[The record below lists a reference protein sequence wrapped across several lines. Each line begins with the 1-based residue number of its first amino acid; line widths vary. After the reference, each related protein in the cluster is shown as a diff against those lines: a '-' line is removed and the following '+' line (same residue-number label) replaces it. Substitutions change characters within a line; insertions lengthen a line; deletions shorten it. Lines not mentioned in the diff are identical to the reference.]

1 MLITRRT
8 RLRQR
13 RGVALILILGMLGL
27 LALIGVTFATFTGQA
42 RVGARNYAQSVLRP
56 QSGELMDFALSQLI
70 GDTNDVRSAIR
81 GHSLARDM
89 YGNDAATN
97 GYVDYNPG
105 DPNGQGLLQFTNSPT
120 VAAGGKIVKA
130 VDVGGTIQCVTNIP
144 LGHPAFYGYNFTRW
158 VVKFGPRGFNNGTG
172 ETRLIGQTFE
182 VLMDDDTGT
191 DNATYR
197 VFYLS
202 PPVPAAIGSRAGYT
216 SPDADPTTGATV
228 VNASAL
234 IGEYAGAPGVPS
246 TVITGYENVGFAL
259 DGRFLRAFNGP
270 GMGYTSALD
279 GPGAGNYAPFAN
291 MRYNGGLWDGSGDVK
306 AGDPNAPG
314 VPSMDEDY
322 DAADVENWFL
332 ALQSAD
338 GKVIIPS
345 FHRPGILERANWSD
359 LSAISRSKILR
370 PRKKD
375 GHSAQSF
382 PDLTPSDST
391 GRIEF
396 DVDNDGDGLTDS
408 VWVDLG
414 YPAVKDSRGMLYKPM
429 FAFMVVGLN
438 GRIPLNTA
446 GNLQLR
452 NSGGG
457 GQRNMHTS
465 RLGTSPSEVDP
476 TFGLQNSPPVVIGMN
491 PAVPPNPATPIYD
504 NSTVY
509 PQFDNAFDEDSAGA
523 TFHAGVG
530 VNVTQLRNI
539 LTGTRPDP
547 DGLYADA
554 NLLVDPVSG
563 NVTDYVLPN
572 NLYDGGDPTGL
583 TQLAPRAVAGR
594 WGEAGLIPPYFDL
607 TGTPPPSFMWFPNVV
622 RAGVSTPTLN
632 SSAADGRDGLH
643 VAFDYYP
650 TPLTGETADYYDA
663 AGDFALPVERSR
675 RFVTPYDLYGDG
687 KIGQF
692 EDSGK
697 AGADDYGRVAFDK
710 YFRPPGIPLPV
721 VTLSPVDTANFPTTI
736 AGDFADP
743 TNVID
748 VTTNPLH
755 GFESYRNTQAG
766 ADRKEAARRYAAT
779 PTNLDDAGA
788 PVTEDDGSGNMVA
801 IVTSGGKAIPTYNS
815 IINSMRMGRGISGA
829 DEMNL
834 YKPNSTDDPFGYQ
847 DLEWLYR
854 AQDREGPSLFS
865 RLAELAPVSFRDSVD
880 AQRRRRLYSIDAWE
894 SNAIVWTN
902 DNPHNKFSDNSRFA
916 LGDSASLAVLQA
928 DGVPFVAAAGSN
940 VGQSAAPSLAH
951 RDRKI
956 NLNYPLPVSND
967 PDEPTRRKWITE
979 SYQLLKTMLPP
990 LSLDTPEELAML
1002 SQFLVN
1008 IIDFRD
1014 SDAAMTRFVNP
1025 DVYIRQNAG
1034 APPTLILASDSTL
1047 DTTKDLPLVQYGMEY
1062 NPIAINEVLAYEFQ
1076 SKMAGPEQPVGRFFI
1091 ELVNTLTKPRG
1102 NDASTINLGGFDFET
1117 NNPYG
1122 HGSWDLI
1129 FTSDAPDVRPDPFT
1143 GQLLPLPT
1151 GVTGHYAPLPLN
1163 RESFVEN
1170 VDAAPRSMVKDG
1182 PPTTG
1187 DNYYFVIGNQLSVAN
1202 GEVQSPSNTNP
1213 SADKASQ
1220 RLTIKPAF
1228 DPMGTAAP
1236 PTGLTLPP
1244 GVLPSA
1250 DATPGNGTYPATR
1263 IPYLGGVGAQP
1274 RYQWVCLRRPAN
1286 PFAPVSADNP
1296 MVVVDSMRF
1305 HYIEGTGPMTDTDG
1319 DGNPVPDPKAA
1330 NRIYSTQRFQPYR
1343 GGHAVLNPTT
1353 SKLDYRYGYTE
1364 QTIPTAVS
1372 ATQTIGQYVTDSKS
1386 KTWPAT
1392 GEVYSSLGNKG
1403 NANTEYDTAW
1413 DYFAFNDRDFVSP
1426 AELLLVPGC
1435 PPGLFTKQFVE
1446 WAPLYTTQFSTIP
1459 PLTAP
1464 TPSSSAPAPSLF
1476 GKRFSTAPRSYPY
1489 LVDRLF
1495 YTSASPAAQA
1505 AAPTWDPIRGPSA
1518 GGWHKMFGVFE
1529 VPSRA
1534 AGAVASAANGYNYDW
1549 FRQDT
1554 RPGQLNLNLIIDE
1567 EVFLGLMGNAGKR
1580 TPQPPSFPSSVPNEN
1595 ITEQQVREVPPA
1607 LNGTP
1612 LEAYRLA
1619 AVEGPMVGDANGI
1632 PAADNM
1638 GFNAGRGFAPLVVTE
1653 WEPGEPADGTHI
1665 FGVQGMPTA
1674 LPVTDPSPPK
1684 QRAAYPVSNAG
1695 FLVHDAS
1702 GMGVNSLKSAFV
1714 DFLKLRHGGS
1724 GYLFGPL
1731 PEAPFRSFSYPD
1743 INYTIMRPA
1752 FPTLNVG
1759 VTLTNADGDPIV
1771 NYHVPAD
1778 HGLVKQDAGVKNPD
1792 LTDPSAA
1799 LILPPAIPPRRLF
1812 QLTDDT
1818 SESNSNAG
1826 NLGEPQ
1832 QLGYT
1837 TPANGR
1843 LQRSRG
1849 NLATSGNA
1857 GQLRKDANKHGEM
1870 HPYWRSEW
1878 MQKMM
1883 NLGTVRTHQYA
1894 VWVTVGFFEVISQGD
1909 PAAAWTAAN
1918 PDAAYDVIGREVGL
1932 IGGKNVRHRG
1942 FFIVDRLKLEGF
1954 DPNSPGKFRE
1964 AVLYRRIIQ

>member
-89 YGNDAATN
+89 YGNDAANN
-97 GYVDYNPG
+97 GYVDYNPANTV
-105 DPNGQGLLQFTNSPT
+105 NGQLQFT
-120 VAAGGKIVKA
+120 AATLGG
-130 VDVGGTIQCVTNIP
+130 DGTILATTNIP
-144 LGHPAFYGYNFTRW
+144 IGIPAFYGYDFTRW
-158 VVKFGPRGFNNGTG
+158 VVKFESAPGSVSGGI

-182 VLMDDDTGT
+182 VLVDDVSAGAG
-191 DNATYR
+191 NPR
-197 VFYLS
+197 VFHLT
-202 PPVPAAIGSRAGYT
+202 PPAATSAMGLRDGYA
-216 SPDADPTTGATV
+216 SPDVHPIAAEAGATEV
-228 VNASAL
+228 GESGL
-234 IGEYAGAPGVPS
+234 IGEVAHALDNTNPGVPL
-246 TVITGYENVGFAL
+246 NVGFAL

-279 GPGAGNYAPFAN
+279 APGSGNLAPFAN
-291 MRYNGGLWDGSGDVK
+291 MRYNGGILAGNNAIVM
-306 AGDPNAPG
+306 AGDPNALA

-359 LSAISRSKILR
+359 TSAISRSKILR

-382 PDLTPSDST
+382 PDLTPSKST

-446 GNLQLR
+446 GNLQMR
-452 NSGGG
+452 NTGGG
-457 GQRNMHTS
+457 GQRHMHTS

-476 TFGLQNSPPVVIGMN
+476 TFGLQNSPPVVIGIDGSGN
-491 PAVPPNPATPIYD
+491 PVYDTSTVHPQYD
-504 NSTVY
+504 N
-509 PQFDNAFDEDSAGA
+509 AIDEDSAGA
-523 TFHAGVG
+523 TFQAGVG

-547 DGLYADA
+547 DGLYADN
-554 NLLVDPVSG
+554 NLLGFTDPSTNTFVPMLPA
-563 NVTDYVLPN
+563 YYLPN
-572 NLYDGGDPTGL
+572 NLYDGGDTAGK

-607 TGTPPPSFMWFPNVV
+607 TSTPPPSFMWFPNVV

-632 SSAADGRDGLH
+632 SPAADGRDGLH

-650 TPLTGETADYYDA
+650 TPSTGETADYYDA

-687 KIGQF
+687 RIGQF
-692 EDSGK
+692 DDSNK
-697 AGADDYGRVAFDK
+697 VGADEWGRVAFDK
-710 YFRPPGIPLPV
+710 YFRPPGIPLPT
-721 VTLSPVDTANFPTTI
+721 VTLSPTDTANFPTTI

-766 ADRKEAARRYAAT
+766 ADRKEAARRYGAT
-779 PTNLDDAGA
+779 PTNLDDAGN
-788 PVTEDDGSGNMVA
+788 PVEEDDGSGTMVP

-834 YKPNSTDDPFGYQ
+834 YRPSPNDDPFGYQ

-902 DNPHNKFSDNSRFA
+902 DNPHNKFSDNSRF
-916 LGDSASLAVLQA
+916 SVNQNASLAVLHA
-928 DGVPFVAAAGSN
+928 GGAPFVAAAGSN

-951 RDRKI
+951 RGRKI

-1047 DTTKDLPLVQYGMEY
+1047 DATKDLPLVQYGMEY

-1076 SKMAGPEQPVGRFFI
+1076 TKMGGAEQPVGRFFI

-1102 NDASTINLGGFDFET
+1102 SDASTINLGGFDFET

-1151 GVTGHYAPLPLN
+1151 GVTGHFAPLPLN

-1170 VDAAPRSMVKDG
+1170 VDVAPRSMGKGG

-1202 GEVQSPSNTNP
+1202 GEVDPPSNINP

-1228 DPMGTAAP
+1228 DPMGAAP
-1236 PTGLTLPP
+1236 APTGLTLPA
-1244 GVLPSA
+1244 GVLPTA
-1250 DATPGNGTYPATR
+1250 DATPGNGTYPGR
-1263 IPYLGGVGAQP
+1263 IPYLGGAGAPPQ
-1274 RYQWVCLRRPAN
+1274 YKWVCLRRPAN
-1286 PFAPVSADNP
+1286 PFAPVDADNP

-1305 HYIEGTGPMTDTDG
+1305 HFIEGTGPMTGGPDADN
-1319 DGNPVPDPKAA
+1319 NPIPDPLGA

-1353 SKLDYRYGYTE
+1353 GKLDYRYGYTE

-1372 ATQTIGQYVTDSKS
+1372 ATGTVGQYSTDTSG
-1386 KTWPAT
+1386 TTHPAT
-1392 GEVYSSLGNKG
+1392 GKVYSTLGQKG
-1403 NANTEYDTAW
+1403 GEGPPKEYDDAW
-1413 DYFAFNDRDFVSP
+1413 DYFVFNDRDFVSP

-1446 WAPLYTTQFSTIP
+1446 WAPLYTAQFSAIP
-1459 PLTAP
+1459 PLPAP
-1464 TPSSSAPAPSLF
+1464 TPSPSAPAPSLF

-1495 YTSASPAAQA
+1495 YTSASLELHRDPVTNTV
-1505 AAPTWDPIRGPSA
+1505 PTWDPIRGPSA

-1580 TPQPPSFPSSVPNEN
+1580 TPQPPATIPASVPDEY
-1595 ITEQQVREVPPA
+1595 ITEQQVRDVPPA
-1607 LNGTP
+1607 LNGTQLAFSLLDVDGATG
-1612 LEAYRLA
+1612 LEIPSA
-1619 AVEGPMVGDANGI
+1619 DAH
-1632 PAADNM
+1632 

-1653 WEPGEPADGTHI
+1653 WEPGEPDSALGAPV
-1665 FGVQGMPTA
+1665 FGFLGLPTA
-1674 LPVTDPSPPK
+1674 LSTM
-1684 QRAAYPVSNAG
+1684 QRAAYPVSNTG

-1702 GMGVNSLKSAFV
+1702 GMGMSNLKSAFV

-1731 PEAPFRSFSYPD
+1731 PEAPFRSFSHPD

-1752 FPTLNVG
+1752 FPTFNVG
-1759 VTLTNADGDPIV
+1759 KTLPNSDGDPIV
-1771 NYHVPAD
+1771 NYYVPAD
-1778 HGLVKQDAGVKNPD
+1778 HGLVKRDAGVKNPD

-1818 SESNSNAG
+1818 TEGDSNAG
-1826 NLGEPQ
+1826 NAGEPV
-1832 QLGYT
+1832 QLGYN

-1849 NLATSGNA
+1849 NLAASGDA
-1857 GQLRKDANKHGEM
+1857 GQLKKDAGKHGGM

-1909 PAAAWTAAN
+1909 PAAAWTTAN